1 MIITSTQVINEVCI
15 NLLKKLILNE
25 QQIENLIKSFYQ
37 KYQVIEINREIL
49 LTASKLRTQY
59 NFSFWDS
66 LIVAT
71 ALYADASIMF
81 SEDMQDGLMV
91 LNKLKITN
99 PFK

>member
-1 MIITSTQVINEVCI
+1 M
-15 NLLKKLILNE
+15 
-25 QQIENLIKSFYQ
+25 IKSFYQ
-37 KYQVIEINREIL
+37 KYQVIEINREIF

-71 ALYADASIMF
+71 ALYADASIIF
-81 SEDMQDGLMV
+81 SEDMQDSLMV
-91 LNKLKITN
+91 LNKVKITN